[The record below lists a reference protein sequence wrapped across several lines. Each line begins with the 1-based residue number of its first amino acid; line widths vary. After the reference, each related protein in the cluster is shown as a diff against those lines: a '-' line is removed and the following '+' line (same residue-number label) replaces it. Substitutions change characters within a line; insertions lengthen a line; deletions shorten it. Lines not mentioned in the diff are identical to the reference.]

1 MYRTNILEYLELTA
15 KKHPDKVALS
25 DGERSLSFAALH
37 DRAMRVG
44 SFLISKGY
52 RREGVAIFM
61 KKSPDAIA
69 AQLGAIYAGCYYIAL
84 DYEMGERRIC
94 EIVDKVR
101 PRAMICECAS
111 DDAVKSLVPQ
121 VKKYSF
127 DTAADFNI
135 DFDALVSI
143 RENQTDSD
151 PIYIV
156 FTSGSSGEAKGVVA
170 SHASVIDYTEALCEA
185 LGFDSDTRFANQSP
199 LYFDAPLKEIMPT
212 LKMGASLF
220 FVPRE
225 CFLFPIKLCEFLD
238 KHEINTVCWVSSAL
252 AILSSTGAIE
262 KHKPRFLNK
271 ICFGSELMPLSEYK
285 KWRSA
290 YPDAIFINLYGPT
303 EATGMSCYWIADRH
317 LDEGEQIPIGKP
329 FRNTEILLIS
339 GRRRANVGELGEIY
353 IRGRCVTLG
362 YFDERELTNGAF
374 VQNPLCDD
382 YRDIVYRTGDLG
394 KYNERGELVFV
405 TRCDRQIKRR
415 GKKVSLD
422 EIEAAAEGLEGIGRA
437 AAVFEEER
445 QKIVLYYTAKPQ
457 SESLSARL
465 CARLER
471 HALPDEYICIEVMPR
486 TANGKKD
493 RRALMQIAKGDIL

>member
-1 MYRTNILEYLELTA
+1 
-15 KKHPDKVALS
+15 
-25 DGERSLSFAALH
+25 
-37 DRAMRVG
+37 
-44 SFLISKGY
+44 
-52 RREGVAIFM
+52 
-61 KKSPDAIA
+61 
-69 AQLGAIYAGCYYIAL
+69 
-84 DYEMGERRIC
+84 
-94 EIVDKVR
+94 
-101 PRAMICECAS
+101 
-111 DDAVKSLVPQ
+111 
-121 VKKYSF
+121 
-127 DTAADFNI
+127 
-135 DFDALVSI
+135 
-143 RENQTDSD
+143 
-151 PIYIV
+151 
-156 FTSGSSGEAKGVVA
+156 
-170 SHASVIDYTEALCEA
+170 
-185 LGFDSDTRFANQSP
+185 
-199 LYFDAPLKEIMPT
+199 
-212 LKMGASLF
+212 
-220 FVPRE
+220 
-225 CFLFPIKLCEFLD
+225 
-238 KHEINTVCWVSSAL
+238 
-252 AILSSTGAIE
+252 
-262 KHKPRFLNK
+262 
-271 ICFGSELMPLSEYK
+271 
-285 KWRSA
+285 
-290 YPDAIFINLYGPT
+290 
-303 EATGMSCYWIADRH
+303 MSCYWIADRH

-445 QKIVLYYTAKPQ
+445 QKIVLYYTAKPD